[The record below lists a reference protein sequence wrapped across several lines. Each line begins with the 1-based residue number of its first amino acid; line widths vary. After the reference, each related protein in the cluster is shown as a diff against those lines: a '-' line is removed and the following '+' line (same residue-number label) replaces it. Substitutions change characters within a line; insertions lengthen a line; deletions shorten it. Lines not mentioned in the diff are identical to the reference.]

1 MVARFLLAAAFA
13 ALSIS
18 AASAAEPPAAK
29 VTVVFDRPIPNIPGK
44 SMKGVVV
51 EYGPGAASP
60 SHTHPK
66 TAFIYATVLE
76 GAFRIKV
83 KGQPEK
89 IYHVGENFVE
99 EPGSVHEVSAN
110 ASNTE
115 PARLLAV
122 FVLDSDEKTLVT
134 PVKK

>member
-1 MVARFLLAAAFA
+1 MFTRYLLAAAFA
-13 ALSIS
+13 ALSIT
-18 AASAAEPPAAK
+18 ASADDKPAGK

-60 SHTHPK
+60 AHTHPK

-76 GAFRIKV
+76 GSFRIKI
-83 KGQPEK
+83 KDKSEK
-89 IYHVGENFVE
+89 IYNVGENFVE

-110 ASNTE
+110 ASDTQ

-122 FVLDSDEKTLVT
+122 FVLDSDEKVLVT
-134 PVKK
+134 PIGK

>member
-1 MVARFLLAAAFA
+1 MFTRYLLAAAFA
-13 ALSIS
+13 ALSIT
-18 AASAAEPPAAK
+18 ASADDKPAGK

-44 SMKGVVV
+44 SMRGVVV

-60 SHTHPK
+60 AHTHPK

-76 GAFRIKV
+76 GSFRIKI
-83 KGQPEK
+83 KDKPEK
-89 IYHVGENFVE
+89 IYNVGENFVE

-110 ASNTE
+110 ASDTQ

-122 FVLDSDEKTLVT
+122 FVLDSDEKVLVT
-134 PVKK
+134 PIGK

>member
-1 MVARFLLAAAFA
+1 MVIRFLLSAAFA

-18 AASAAEPPAAK
+18 AANAAEPPAGK
-29 VTVVFDRPIPNIPGK
+29 VSVVFDRPIPNIPGK
-44 SMKGVVV
+44 SMRGVVV

-76 GAFRIKV
+76 GSFRIKV
-83 KGQPEK
+83 KGEPEK

-99 EPGSVHEVSAN
+99 EPGSVHLVSAN
-110 ASNTE
+110 ASDTE

-122 FVLDSDEKTLVT
+122 FVLDSDETSIVT
-134 PVKK
+134 PLKQ

>member
-1 MVARFLLAAAFA
+1 
-13 ALSIS
+13 
-18 AASAAEPPAAK
+18 
-29 VTVVFDRPIPNIPGK
+29 
-44 SMKGVVV
+44 MKGVVV

-76 GAFRIKV
+76 GEFRIKV

-110 ASNTE
+110 ASDTE

-122 FVLDSDEKTLVT
+122 FVLDTGEKTLVT
-134 PVKK
+134 PIKK

>member
-1 MVARFLLAAAFA
+1 MVTRLLMAAVFA

-18 AASAAEPPAAK
+18 AATAAEPPPGK

-44 SMKGVVV
+44 SMRGVVV

-60 SHTHPK
+60 AHTHPK

-76 GAFRIKV
+76 GSFRIQV
-83 KGQPEK
+83 KGEPEK
-89 IYHVGENFVE
+89 IYNVGENFVE
-99 EPGSVHEVSAN
+99 EPGSVHLVSAN
-110 ASNTE
+110 ASDTQ

-122 FVLDSDEKTLVT
+122 FVLDSEEKVLVT
-134 PVKK
+134 PIKQ

>member
-1 MVARFLLAAAFA
+1 MFTRYLLAAAFA
-13 ALSIS
+13 ALSIT
-18 AASAAEPPAAK
+18 AASAAEPPAGK
-29 VTVVFDRPIPNIPGK
+29 VSVVFDRPIPNLPDK
-44 SMKGVVV
+44 SMKGVLV

-76 GAFRIKV
+76 GSFRIKV
-83 KGQPEK
+83 KGEPEK
-89 IYHVGENFVE
+89 IYNVGENFVE

-110 ASNTE
+110 ASDTK

-122 FVLDSDEKTLVT
+122 FVLDSNEKELVT
-134 PVKK
+134 PIKK